1 MLNGGFKNEYSNND
15 DVNKFLKDF
24 ELEIKNIQNKFY
36 EIDKRFNDKTIFNY
50 KSKSLSRILLELEN
64 RMLQVMIDFFK
75 FKI

>member
-36 EIDKRFNDKTIFNY
+36 EIDNRFDNKTIFNY
-50 KSKSLSRILLELEN
+50 KGKSLSRN
-64 RMLQVMIDFFK
+64 YH
-75 FKI
+75 KIRQRGIKTDTSEVFV